1 MFFFFICICRSIYRD
16 CMKGAKKWI
25 WYNIYI
31 KYMYLTFFTLG
42 QQPQPP
48 VDSWATFTP
57 VLWAFTMCAVV
68 VVLGSVWHRGRR
80 TAVKTHSPLLVVTDS
95 CEGVES
101 EKNSRVHLCHQH
113 LQLQHSHARSF
124 LDCLLIAEIWR
135 KKDQNVF
142 ASSHQCIVVKTKLCC
157 SSWGQRSVW
166 IWYLN
171 WKDLVMSWYGS
182 LPL

>member
-1 MFFFFICICRSIYRD
+1 MHADQFIEIAWKVQKSDYDIICI
-16 CMKGAKKWI
+16 K
-25 WYNIYI
+25 YI
-31 KYMYLTFFTLG
+31 YLTFFTLG

-57 VLWAFTMCAVV
+57 VVWTFSMRAVV

-95 CEGVES
+95 CEGGGVWG
-101 EKNSRVHLCHQH
+101 KTPWVHLCHQH

-135 KKDQNVF
+135 KKGQNVL
-142 ASSHQCIVVKTKLCC
+142 ASSHQRTVVKTKLCC

-171 WKDLVMSWYGS
+171 WKELVMSWYGS